1 MNLTVGVILQSRY
14 MPRGSWSLNM
24 LIYTRKQLDD
34 SAITIAF
41 SPNFKWLS
49 LLFAS
54 SAVLFSYINYPNLAL
69 LFFCCFIIWLVL
81 FLYQTK
87 SVRRE
92 IKEFTALGKVEFSGS
107 NWNYKNP
114 ITYTIRY

>member
-1 MNLTVGVILQSRY
+1 

-49 LLFAS
+49 ILFAS
-54 SAVLFSYINYPNLAL
+54 SAMLFSYINYPNLAL
-69 LFFCCFIIWLVL
+69 SFFCFFIIWLVL

-92 IKEFTALGKVEFSGS
+92 IKEFTALGKVKFSGS